1 MRWLN
6 TCHMYLSWFIFTQSR
21 HTHLNGKDWL
31 SLMWQ
36 KLCSALS
43 PKETCTDIHTNSDKL
58 FNMIHD
64 WKVAYNYLYIC
75 ISIYIYH
82 CRKNCAVCSAH
93 LHVGWV
99 HHSAGQASPVPIYI
113 LHSWP
118 PIAFSNRQRSPVFA
132 PSGPSTRQWLPIK
145 TTSMWCPIFTKWSW
159 SHFDQWNPV
168 NSCDAF

>member
-6 TCHMYLSWFIFTQSR
+6 TCHMYLSWLIFTQFP

-36 KLCSALS
+36 KLCSAFS
-43 PKETCTDIHTNSDKL
+43 CKETCTDIHADSDEL

-75 ISIYIYH
+75 VARIVPFALRTSTWAGFTTLPDKRFL
-82 CRKNCAVCSAH
+82 CRST
-93 LHVGWV
+93 
-99 HHSAGQASPVPIYI
+99 IYI

-118 PIAFSNRQRSPVFA
+118 PWTISNRQRSPVFA

-145 TTSMWCPIFTKWSW
+145 TTSMWCPIFAKWSW
-159 SHFDQWNPV
+159 SHIDQWNPV